1 MTLVYLF
8 IIVASVCA
16 LALCTAYVCYRKC
29 FYSPP
34 RAPLGEPEDNV
45 PTGKR
50 YEEYREDMINWV
62 RSKRAMKSEELTATS
77 FDGLTLRAKYY
88 EYAPDAPIEI
98 LFHGYKGN
106 AERDLSGAIERC
118 FSLGRSAVLA
128 DQRAAGDSEGH
139 VISFGI
145 NECRDCLVWI
155 DRVIERF
162 GSDVSLVIGGV
173 SMGAATVI
181 MASAEDLPSNVK
193 YAVADCSYTHPR
205 DIIKKAIKEMGLPPK
220 LLYPFVRLGARLFG
234 RFSLES
240 NSPITAAGK
249 SRIPVIF
256 LHGEADDFVP
266 CGMSQSLFEA
276 CASQKKLVT
285 VPNADH
291 GLAYPADKMGYVAAL
306 KEFEKEIGVFQISTV
321 KGVDNNE

>member
-1 MTLVYLF
+1 MSPIYL
-8 IIVASVCA
+8 IIIIAFVFAV
-16 LALCTAYVCYRKC
+16 ALCTAYVCYRKC

-34 RAPLGEPEDNV
+34 RRHLGEPEDNI
-45 PTGKR
+45 PTGEK
-50 YEEYREDMINWV
+50 YEEYREDMINWIKA
-62 RSKRAMKSEELTATS
+62 KREMKAEELSSVS
-77 FDGLTLRAKYY
+77 FDGLNLHAKYY
-88 EYAPDAPIEI
+88 EYAPGAPIEI

-106 AERDLSGAIERC
+106 SERDLSGAIERC
-118 FSLGRSAVLA
+118 FSIGRSAVLV

-155 DRVIERF
+155 DRMIERF

-181 MASAEDLPSNVK
+181 MASAEELPDNVK
-193 YAVADCSYTHPR
+193 YAVADCSYTCPR
-205 DIIKKAIKEMGLPPK
+205 DIIKKSIREMGLPPR

-240 NSPITAAGK
+240 NSPIKSAAK

-266 CGMSQSLFEA
+266 CNMSRSLFEA

-285 VPNADH
+285 IPHAVH
-291 GLAYPADKMGYVAAL
+291 GVAFPADKRGYVAAL

-321 KGVDNNE
+321 KGLDNNE